1 MSDEMDISAEDTDEA
16 IKMVLSALDKY
27 DHPTVE
33 QIATAV
39 DAVLAVQ
46 DMLGNN
52 VDSDVVRRQVES
64 IVTVTQ
70 EETGG
75 LVDDDPT
82 SHVRWLDELRADSS
96 KEWPFWDRYAE
107 YMKKHQKLPLQV
119 VQVLDDTTAKVL
131 GELESPNREGEW
143 QRRGLV
149 IGDVQS
155 GKTGQFIGL
164 AAKAADA
171 GYKLIVILAGVLDD
185 LRAQTQTRVDK
196 GLLGYDTSR
205 QQQVRGR
212 HKIGVGKM
220 RGFKHPD
227 INSLTT
233 QKLKGDFNKNFAQQ
247 LGFKIGG
254 TPVVLVIKK
263 HQSIINHVTEWMSS
277 MHGEEVGDGKS
288 KVRDVPLLLIDDE
301 ADNASINTNKA
312 GDGPTSINKSIRG
325 LLNAFEKASYVG
337 YTATPYANIFID
349 PDVDDPEHG
358 KDLFPES
365 FALTLHSPSNY
376 FGPERLFGLVGDDGD
391 DEKEPLPLT
400 RDVNDAVSWVSDGHK
415 ASLVIGKT
423 MPESLRKAIDAFVL
437 GCAARRARGKKD
449 DIKSMLVHVTRFKKV
464 QEQVAEQ
471 VLGYLLETQQDLATR
486 FGTNAQRRLDRLQEL
501 WEKDFE
507 TTTKHFPAE
516 DAKRLKWKQVK
527 EHLPEAVDKIEVRKV
542 NGDAKDALEYEQR
555 KGTGWSVIAVGGQ
568 KLSRGL
574 TLEGLTVSYYLRL
587 SSTYDTLLQMGRWF
601 GYRPGYEDLCR
612 LYTTKTLVSRYRWIT
627 QATGELRRDIDEMGV
642 LGESPKSYG
651 MKVMDGPLGLAITA
665 PNKRR
670 DGTPVRLSFS
680 GELAETTVFDL
691 TDKVPERN
699 RKVLTEFVQ
708 HLDSLYRRDHSV
720 KATGKGMVWR
730 NVSAEDVAAMF
741 FDRYET
747 SPEAHRV
754 KPDLIANYIRQCA
767 EKDELAS
774 WTVRVVNKQARDE
787 NRIDSR
793 QYKIKVGED
802 ELWVTHRVELERS
815 APDRKVIKRVL
826 SPAHESF
833 DMTEEQKEA
842 GRHAGKKTF
851 GVPTGKPLRKQRNP
865 QQALLLIYPID
876 YPVEKSGP
884 DFNESGRME
893 QELRENPEMNP
904 YLVGFAV
911 AFPTSAGAVGV
922 NYTVNNK
929 WFEEPSDEAE
939 IEA

>member
-27 DHPTVE
+27 DHPTME
-33 QIATAV
+33 QITKAV
-39 DAVLAVQ
+39 EAVLAVQ
-46 DMLGNN
+46 SMLGHK

-64 IVTVTQ
+64 IATVTQ

-82 SHVRWLDELRADSS
+82 SHVKWLDELRADPG

-107 YMKKHQKLPLQV
+107 YLKKHQKLPLQV
-119 VQVLDDTTAKVL
+119 VQVLDDTTTKVL
-131 GELESPNREGEW
+131 GELESPDREGEW

-277 MHGEEVGDGKS
+277 MHGEEVGGGKS

-312 GDGPTSINKSIRG
+312 GDDPTSINRSIRG

-349 PDVDDPEHG
+349 PNVDDPEHG

-365 FALTLHSPSNY
+365 FALTLHPPSNY
-376 FGPERLFGLVGDDGD
+376 FGPERLFGLVGDDGE

-400 RDVNDAVSWVSDGHK
+400 RDINDANSWVPDGHK

-423 MPESLRKAIDAFVL
+423 MPESLKKAMDAFVL

-471 VLGYLLETQQDLATR
+471 VLGYLLEIQQDIASR
-486 FGTNAQRRLDRLQEL
+486 FGTNAQRRLDRFQEL

-507 TTTKHFPAE
+507 TTTKHFPTE

-527 EHLPEAVDKIEVRKV
+527 DHLPEAVGRIEVRKV

-555 KGTGWSVIAVGGQ
+555 QGTGWSVIAVGGQ

-612 LYTTKTLVSRYRWIT
+612 LYTTKTLINRYRWIT
-627 QATGELRRDIDEMGV
+627 QATAELRRDIDEMGV

-670 DGTPVRLSFS
+670 DGTSVRLSFS
-680 GELAETTVFDL
+680 EELAETTVFDL
-691 TDKVPERN
+691 TGKVPERN
-699 RKVLTEFVQ
+699 RKVLTEFSQ
-708 HLDSLYRRDHSV
+708 HLDALYKRDHSSG
-720 KATGKGMVWR
+720 TDKGMVWR
-730 NVSAEDVAAMF
+730 NVSAEDIAAMF
-741 FDRYET
+741 FDKYET

-754 KPDLIANYIRQCA
+754 KPELIAKYIRQRS
-767 EKDELAS
+767 EKGELGD
-774 WTVRVVNKQARDE
+774 WTVRVVNKRVNDT
-787 NRIDSR
+787 NRIDPH

-815 APDRKVIKRVL
+815 TPDRKVIKRVL
-826 SPAHESF
+826 SPAHESS

-842 GRHAGKKTF
+842 GLRAGKKTS

-876 YPVEKSGP
+876 YPVEES
-884 DFNESGRME
+884 DSVSNEHGHVE
-893 QELRENPEMNP
+893 QRPRDNPETNP

-911 AFPTSAGAVGV
+911 AFPTSPGAGGV

-929 WFEEPSDEAE
+929 WFEEPSDDVGDEA
-939 IEA
+939 

>member
-16 IKMVLSALDKY
+16 IKMVLSVLDKY
-27 DHPTVE
+27 EHPTGE
-33 QIATAV
+33 QIAKAV
-39 DAVLAVQ
+39 TAVLAVQ
-46 DMLGNN
+46 DTLGNN

-82 SHVRWLDELRADSS
+82 SHVRWLDELRADPS

-263 HQSIINHVTEWMSS
+263 HQSIINHVTEWMRS
-277 MHGEEVGDGKS
+277 MHGEEVGGGKS

-312 GDGPTSINKSIRG
+312 GDGPTSINKSIRN

-349 PDVDDPEHG
+349 PDIDDPEHG

-376 FGPERLFGLVGDDGD
+376 FGPERLFGLVGDDGE

-400 RDVNDAVSWVSDGHK
+400 REINDATSWVPDGHK

-423 MPESLRKAIDAFVL
+423 MPESLKKAIDAFVL
-437 GCAARRARGKKD
+437 SCAARRARGNKD

-527 EHLPEAVDKIEVRKV
+527 GHLPETVDKIEVRKV
-542 NGDAKDALEYEQR
+542 NGDAKDALEYEQH

-612 LYTTKTLVSRYRWIT
+612 LYTTRTLVSRYRWIT
-627 QATGELRRDIDEMGV
+627 QATAELRRDIDEMGV

-670 DGTPVRLSFS
+670 DGTSVRLSFS

-691 TDKVPERN
+691 SDKVPERN
-699 RKVLTEFVQ
+699 RKVLTEFAH
-708 HLDSLYRRDHSV
+708 HLDSLYRRDRSV
-720 KATGKGMVWR
+720 KTTDEGMVWR

-754 KPDLIANYIRQCA
+754 KPDLIAKYIRQCA
-767 EKDELAS
+767 GKDELGN
-774 WTVRVVNKQARDE
+774 WTVRVVNKQVRGE
-787 NRIDSR
+787 NRIDSY

-802 ELWVTHRVELERS
+802 ELWVTHRIELERS
-815 APDRKVIKRVL
+815 TLDRKVIKRVL

-842 GRHAGKKTF
+842 GRRAGKKTS

-876 YPVEKSGP
+876 YPLEKSGS
-884 DFNESGRME
+884 DFNESERTE
-893 QELRENPEMNP
+893 QEPRDNPEANP

-922 NYTVNNK
+922 NYTVNNR
-929 WFEEPSDEAE
+929 WFEEPSDDAE
-939 IEA
+939 IDA